1 MTYTILPG
9 DKAPRFEKLL
19 ATDGS
24 LYSQEDFEDKPF
36 KVIFFTCNHCPY
48 VTGSDELTRKVA
60 EEFSK
65 NTWFVACLLYT
76 SPSPR
81 DLSTSRMPSSA

>member
-36 KVIFFTCNHCPY
+36 KV
-48 VTGSDELTRKVA
+48 
-60 EEFSK
+60 
-65 NTWFVACLLYT
+65 
-76 SPSPR
+76 
-81 DLSTSRMPSSA
+81 DLSKVDTSLEALTSVGAKSPFVKHFLISFIEGKRFESTF

>member
-48 VTGSDELTRKVA
+48 VTGSDELTRKLA
-60 EEFSK
+60 EEFTK
-65 NTWFVACLLYT
+65 KVQFVAIN
-76 SPSPR
+76 
-81 DLSTSRMPSSA
+81 